1 MNKPSSSA
9 LVCTVVVLFALAGTS
24 WAIGF
29 ETVTVTGST
38 TVMPLVEVSA
48 EEFNILHSDIMVTVS
63 GVGGSGVGIKN
74 VASGFSD
81 IGMSSREVRVE
92 EDRKS
97 VV

>member
-1 MNKPSSSA
+1 MVIP
-9 LVCTVVVLFALAGTS
+9 FALAGTS
-24 WAIGF
+24 SVAVGL

-48 EEFNILHSDIMVTVS
+48 EEFNILQSGIMVTVS

-81 IGMSSREVRVE
+81 IGMSSRAVREGEVGPYGAHLREYLVG
-92 EDRKS
+92 
-97 VV
+97 